1 MSIQDYREKV
11 TAEHVMLVVLLV
23 LSAVFFIE
31 PIRQGYPDD
40 ARVFPQMTAA
50 AVFIGTFLLL
60 IQNYLPGPV
69 QKFVAESVSITS
81 TSAEETATAEV
92 GAKPEEEPAEE
103 EEAYVKQTL
112 GREYGYDVNDTVFMV
127 GTSTLYLVLGWAM
140 GLLFVTLPFVLGYM
154 LWFKVRWPIAVGCA
168 IVATAIIYAFRV
180 FLLLRLD
187 RGAILD
193 FSPLLPISVELPIVL
208 SAVGVA

>member
-23 LSAVFFIE
+23 MSAVFFIE

-69 QKFVAESVSITS
+69 RKFVAESVSITS

-92 GAKPEEEPAEE
+92 EVEPEEEPVE

-112 GREYGYDVNDTVFMV
+112 GREHGYDINDTVFMV
-127 GTSTLYLVLGWAM
+127 GTSTLYLVLGWAA
-140 GLLFVTLPFVLGYM
+140 GLLFVTFPFVLGYM

-168 IVATAIIYAFRV
+168 IAATAIIYAFRV

-187 RGAILD
+187 RGAIFDL
-193 FSPLLPISVELPIVL
+193 SPLLPISTDLPVVL
-208 SAVGVA
+208 SIVGVA

>member
-23 LSAVFFIE
+23 MSAVFFIE

-69 QKFVAESVSITS
+69 RKFVAESVSITS

-92 GAKPEEEPAEE
+92 EVEPEEEPVE

-127 GTSTLYLVLGWAM
+127 GTSTLYLVLGWAA
-140 GLLFVTLPFVLGYM
+140 GLLFVTFPFVLGYM

-168 IVATAIIYAFRV
+168 IAATAIIYAFRV

-187 RGAILD
+187 RGAIFDL
-193 FSPLLPISVELPIVL
+193 SPLLPISTDLPVVL
-208 SAVGVA
+208 SIVGVA